1 MPGGCGCERL
11 SQRLKNGGNRGIL
24 VTVRREPGTPWRIVF
39 RPLRSSKGSAMKTSW
54 MLSTATLAA
63 GHMMIAGAS
72 AIAAPPAGSG
82 MIAPPRADIVRV
94 QAVVSPEAPADR
106 MSRLRQHRAI
116 LQDALGPSRRAA
128 QAEPPEP
135 QARALRPP
143 GATIVTAP
151 SPSLSADE
159 GQGQVTCEAAA
170 RIVAD
175 FGFSDI
181 GRPDC
186 SGDLYRFS
194 AMRDGT
200 AYDIGISA
208 ATGEIA
214 EVSRQ

>member
-1 MPGGCGCERL
+1 
-11 SQRLKNGGNRGIL
+11 
-24 VTVRREPGTPWRIVF
+24 
-39 RPLRSSKGSAMKTSW
+39 MKTSW
-54 MLSTATLAA
+54 VLSTAAVAA
-63 GHMMIAGAS
+63 GHLVIAGAL
-72 AIAAPPAGSG
+72 AAPLPGRGVTAPA
-82 MIAPPRADIVRV
+82 RTDLVRV
-94 QAVVSPEAPADR
+94 QVVSPPEAPADR
-106 MSRLRQHRAI
+106 MARLRQHRSI
-116 LQDALGPSRRAA
+116 LQNALQSPDSAGPV
-128 QAEPPEP
+128 EPPEP
-135 QARALRPP
+135 PVRALQPP
-143 GATIVTAP
+143 ESMIVTAP
-151 SPSLSADE
+151 TPSQSADE

-200 AYDIGISA
+200 AYAIGISA